1 MASLLIDYQNT
12 TQHQTSIALAT
23 GVGNVPASGVLVG
36 QIVDMQHADAN
47 CQMIVTGG
55 PTSGP
60 VFIRVQG
67 ADLSSGNQILSGNFT
82 DPTSGYAVFPSQFL
96 SGGRLCVNSGLY
108 ASGVG
113 SVVNNMPQF
122 CSGGQQAA
130 SFQRVNRFVR
140 AIAESGLAFDQPISV
155 VFASQSIA
163 TTSGGGFTNL
173 PLSGGIGT
181 AV

>member
-36 QIVDMQHADAN
+36 QIVDLVNADAN

-60 VFIRVQG
+60 VFVKVQG
-67 ADLSSGNQILSGNFT
+67 ADYSSGNQVLSGNFT
-82 DPTSGYAVFPSQFL
+82 DPTSGFSVFPSQFL
-96 SGGRLCVNSGLY
+96 SGGRLCVNSGLWG
-108 ASGVG
+108 SGFG
-113 SVVNNMPQF
+113 SVVNNAPQF
-122 CSGGQQAA
+122 CSGGQQAG

-140 AIAESGLAFDQPISV
+140 AIAESGLSFDQPIMV
-155 VFASQSIA
+155 NFTSQLIR
-163 TTSGGGFTNL
+163 TDSGNGYTNL